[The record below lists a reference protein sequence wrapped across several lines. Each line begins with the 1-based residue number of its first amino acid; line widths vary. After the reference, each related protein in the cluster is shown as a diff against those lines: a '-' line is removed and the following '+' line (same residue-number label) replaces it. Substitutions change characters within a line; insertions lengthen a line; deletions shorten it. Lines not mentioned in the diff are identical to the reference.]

1 MTDDSPTGINSTIT
15 EVDYLFPEIPP
26 CPYIFFSFDLVNST
40 LYKIK
45 QKEDWPI
52 VFAQFFRV
60 IKEEM
65 KNRFQDIKV
74 WKYIGDEILFF
85 MKLNSRNEL
94 SKILPCAFDALNCT
108 LENLKKVFNSIL
120 EPLSLKST
128 IWLAPVM
135 FIEGEELKNLG
146 KIKTKNIAFEVN
158 FENQTSLI
166 DFVGPDIDTGF
177 RISKYAEKGKLVV
190 SAELAYMI
198 FIVDLKKELFSNLK
212 IVSYEDLKGIW
223 DDRFYPIIFYYDD
236 WNHIKN
242 SFKYDDRFKSK
253 IINNI
258 CSDNVEN
265 LDKLETIFQ
274 QLRFCEEINYIMT
287 ELESA
292 EKVIEEKAKEKPGKQ
307 IPLIVPEN

>member
-1 MTDDSPTGINSTIT
+1 MD
-15 EVDYLFPEIPP
+15 
-26 CPYIFFSFDLVNST
+26 
-40 LYKIK
+40 K
-45 QKEDWPI
+45 
-52 VFAQFFRV
+52 
-60 IKEEM
+60 
-65 KNRFQDIKV
+65 
-74 WKYIGDEILFF
+74 
-85 MKLNSRNEL
+85 
-94 SKILPCAFDALNCT
+94 
-108 LENLKKVFNSIL
+108 
-120 EPLSLKST
+120 PLSLKST